1 MLGRKLGKD
10 IIDKVVPSTFQTTFA
25 TSLAQLRVLKNGNI
39 LAGREDGRKGRKG
52 KRNRGMQT

>member
-10 IIDKVVPSTFQTTFA
+10 ISDKAVPRTFQTTFD

-39 LAGREDGRKGRKG
+39 LAGREDGRKVAKG

>member
-10 IIDKVVPSTFQTTFA
+10 ITDKVVPRTFQTTFA